1 LLVVIAV
8 IALLIGILL
17 PTLAGSRNESRA
29 LKCGTNLRTVAQG
42 VTVYSGDYQYIPPSY
57 VYGADQTGGS
67 WNIED
72 QQLNNPHPANGY
84 VHWSW
89 ALFNGD
95 GGVPEEAFSCPSAWH
110 HGAPRTDPGP
120 NVDDW
125 EANQINDLGASAPA
139 MMPEDRQAKR
149 MAYTGNGAVFPRNKF
164 SLGTPRRNQLVRDAR
179 IQFPSMTI
187 LATEFLDSTDW
198 SSLSVEG
205 KIKSH
210 RPIMPFVGGSA
221 GDDVYNEP
229 NFGGAPRFFYP
240 PLSAILPFDQ
250 LGPDMI
256 EDGNTILNAVGRTH
270 PGPDKR
276 IGGAANFSF
285 IDGHV
290 ERMTVLESVKRRLW
304 GDQVYSLTGN
314 TKVGTP

>member
-1 LLVVIAV
+1 
-8 IALLIGILL
+8 LIGILL
-17 PTLAGSRNESRA
+17 PTLAGSRNEGRA

-42 VTVYSGDYQYIPPSY
+42 VTVYTGDYQYIPPSY
-57 VYGADQTGGS
+57 VYGANQTGGD
-67 WNIED
+67 WNFED
-72 QQLNNPHPANGY
+72 QQLSNPHPANGY
-84 VHWSW
+84 IHWSW
-89 ALFNGD
+89 SLFNGD
-95 GGVPEEAFSCPSAWH
+95 GGVPEEAFQCPSAWH
-110 HGAPRTDPGP
+110 GGAPRTDPGA

-125 EANQINDLGASAPA
+125 EPNQLNDNGAGPAP
-139 MMPEDRQAKR
+139 MIPEDRQARR
-149 MAYTGNGAVFPRNKF
+149 MAYTGNAAIFPRNKF
-164 SLGTPRRNQLVRDAR
+164 SLGTARRNQLVKDSR

-187 LATEFLDSTDW
+187 LATEFLSMPDW

-210 RPIMPFVGGSA
+210 RSIMPFVGGSA

-240 PLSAILPFDQ
+240 PVSAILPFEQ

-270 PGPDKR
+270 AGKDKH

-285 IDGHV
+285 MDGHV
-290 ERMTVLESVKRRLW
+290 ERMTVLDSIQRRLW